1 MATQDT
7 CVSVAP
13 YFKINAGQLTTFKT
27 ICNRFVEQ
35 SAIEANC
42 LYYGFSFH
50 GDVAHCREGFKD
62 AEALLIHI
70 ENLKPIVGEM
80 TKVAELIKIEIHGI
94 ETELA
99 KLREP
104 LKGMKPDYFVLEYGF
119 RK

>member
-13 YFKINAGQLTTFKT
+13 YFKIHYGKLASFKT

-35 SAIEANC
+35 SATEANC
-42 LYYGFSFH
+42 LYYGFSFN
-50 GDVAHCREGFKD
+50 GDIAHCREGFKD
-62 AEALLIHI
+62 AQALLAHI

-80 TKVAELIKIEIHGI
+80 TKVADLIKIEIHGT

-99 KLREP
+99 ILREP
-104 LKGMKPDYFVLEYGF
+104 LKGMNPDYFVLEFGF

>member
-1 MATQDT
+1 MATQDS

-13 YFKINAGQLTTFKT
+13 YFKIHSGQIASFKA
-27 ICNRFVEQ
+27 ICKRFVEQ

-42 LYYGFSFH
+42 LYYGFSFN
-50 GDVAHCREGFKD
+50 DDIAHCREGFKD

-80 TKVAELIKIEIHGI
+80 TQVADLIRIEIHGI
-94 ETELA
+94 ESELA

-104 LKGMKPDYFVLEYGF
+104 LKGMHPDYFVLEFGF